1 MWYNQIETKEVS
13 AMIEEVRKQVCK
25 LLDKDNSGHGME
37 HVNRV
42 LNLSLKFAETEN
54 ANRDVVAFIALLHD
68 VDDYKLFGME
78 SADNLTNAKNIL
90 EQCSITDSIKEQ
102 VLNAIKTIGYSKR
115 LEGISQTTLEGMI
128 VSDADMCD
136 GIGATG
142 ILRSYQYN
150 LAHGNKFF
158 DKNIYPT
165 LNMSATDYIA
175 KKDGTVV
182 THMFE
187 KLLKLKDL
195 MLTAS
200 GKKEAIERHNIMINF
215 LYRFFEEENVPEW
228 IDYLNNYLDEK
239 R

>member
-1 MWYNQIETKEVS
+1 
-13 AMIEEVRKQVCK
+13 MIEEIRKQVCK

-42 LNLSLKFAETEN
+42 LNLSLKFAEIEN
-54 ANRDVVAFIALLHD
+54 ANKDIVALIALLHD

-90 EQCSITDSIKEQ
+90 KQCSVADNIKEQ
-102 VLNAIKTIGYSKR
+102 VLNAIKAIGYSKR
-115 LEGISQTTLEGMI
+115 LKGISPTTLEGMI

-150 LAHGNKFF
+150 LAHDNLFF

-165 LNMSATDYIA
+165 LIYVDN
-175 KKDGTVV
+175 
-182 THMFE
+182 
-187 KLLKLKDL
+187 
-195 MLTAS
+195 
-200 GKKEAIERHNIMINF
+200 
-215 LYRFFEEENVPEW
+215 
-228 IDYLNNYLDEK
+228 
-239 R
+239 

>member
-1 MWYNQIETKEVS
+1 
-13 AMIEEVRKQVCK
+13 MIEKVRKEVCK

-42 LNLSLKFAETEN
+42 LHLSLKFAETEN
-54 ANRDVVAFIALLHD
+54 ADKEVVALIALLHD

-78 SADNLTNAKNIL
+78 NADNLTNAGNIL
-90 EQCSITDSIKEQ
+90 EQCSIADTMKEQ
-102 VLNAIKTIGYSKR
+102 VINAIKTIGYSKR
-115 LEGISQTTLEGMI
+115 LKGIQPSTLEGMI

-136 GIGATG
+136 SIGATG

-150 LAHGNKFF
+150 LAHGNVFF
-158 DKNIYPT
+158 DKNIYPA
-165 LNMSATDYIA
+165 LNMSAANYMA
-175 KKDGTVV
+175 KKAGTVV

-195 MLTAS
+195 MLTDS
-200 GKKEAIERHNIMINF
+200 GKKEAIERHNIMLAF

-228 IDYLNNYLDEK
+228 IDYLDNYLKENK
-239 R
+239 K